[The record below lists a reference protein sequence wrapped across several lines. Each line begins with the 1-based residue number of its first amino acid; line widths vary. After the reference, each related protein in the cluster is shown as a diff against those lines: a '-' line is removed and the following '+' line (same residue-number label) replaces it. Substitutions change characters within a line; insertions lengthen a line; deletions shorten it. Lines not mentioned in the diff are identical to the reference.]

1 MWMMPLH
8 LHIYQKS
15 DYDEYDEEKQ
25 ASAAR
30 KMTCI
35 SYCLFVCFG
44 ALHPS
49 QQFFTHV
56 GTIISYCVEKENC
69 SIIYGP

>member
-25 ASAAR
+25 TSAAR

-35 SYCLFVCFG
+35 SYCLFVLVLYIPVNNFSLMLG
-44 ALHPS
+44 QSFH
-49 QQFFTHV
+49 TV
-56 GTIISYCVEKENC
+56 
-69 SIIYGP
+69 